1 MPGKSQYM
9 IVLMFGCAAYKFNFM
24 IWLKNDTN
32 NKQLLNKLK
41 NLRTCPNCATRLVVS
56 EKSFAL
62 MMILLLF
69 VSNFV
74 QLVAKS

>member
-9 IVLMFGCAAYKFNFM
+9 IVLMFGCAAYKLNFM

-41 NLRTCPNCATRLVVS
+41 NLRTCPNCATRL
-56 EKSFAL
+56 
-62 MMILLLF
+62 
-69 VSNFV
+69 
-74 QLVAKS
+74 